1 MNKADN
7 ICGIKICGITEPETA
22 AEIAELGVQAIG
34 LVFYPKSRRCVTPEQ
49 ALEVRRV
56 LPEKIQTI
64 GVFVNEPADMILKT
78 ASQSGLTGVQ
88 LHGQEPPEVVS
99 KLKTQGLMVIK
110 ALYTKGSPS
119 IAEADQYAADAYLI
133 ECAQGK
139 LPGGNAMAWNWQEAA
154 GFGDNHPFILAG
166 GLTPENVASAICD
179 ARPHVVDVSSGVEA
193 APGKKDMDKV
203 RAFVYAVQEYN
214 CLYPIRRIFNANGR

>member
-22 AEIAELGVQAIG
+22 AEIAKLGVQAIG
-34 LVFYPKSRRCVTPEQ
+34 LVFFPKSRRCVTPDQ
-49 ALEVRRV
+49 ALEISRA
-56 LPEKIQTI
+56 LPERIQTI
-64 GVFVNEPADMILKT
+64 GIFVNETADTIAKT
-78 ASQSGLTGVQ
+78 AGQSGLTGVQ
-88 LHGQEPPEVVS
+88 LHGQEPPEVVE
-99 KLKTQGLMVIK
+99 KLKNKGLMVIK

-139 LPGGNAMAWNWQEAA
+139 LPGGNAMAWNWREAN

-166 GLTPENVASAICD
+166 GLNPENVASAICN
-179 ARPHVVDVSSGVEA
+179 AKPHAVDVSSGVEA
-193 APGKKDMDKV
+193 GPGKKDMAKV
-203 RAFVYAVQEYN
+203 RAFIHAVQKYN
-214 CLYPIRRIFNANGR
+214 CQYPIRRIFNADGR